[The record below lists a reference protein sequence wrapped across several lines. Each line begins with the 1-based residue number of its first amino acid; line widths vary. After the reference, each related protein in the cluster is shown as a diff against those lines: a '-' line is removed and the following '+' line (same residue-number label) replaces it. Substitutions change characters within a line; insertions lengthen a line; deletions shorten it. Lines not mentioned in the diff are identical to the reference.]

1 MVSSRKG
8 KVEVDVSV
16 VRASDSALPALQR
29 IDSICFRGGE
39 RTTIAEEIERPF
51 TRLWSARIRPFEG
64 ERAWVGY
71 LLTWLVADELHI
83 LNVATDPDFRRHG
96 IGHALIERAID
107 FAREKHLRLMLLEV
121 RRSNVPAIR
130 LYRSFGFCVLSIRR
144 GYYSDN
150 GEDAIEMGLVLD
162 PETGDIVPS
171 RDEVRLE
178 EV

>member
-1 MVSSRKG
+1 MSSRKG
-8 KVEVDVSV
+8 KVEVDICVL
-16 VRASDSALPALQR
+16 RASDSALPAVQR
-29 IDSICFRGGE
+29 IDSICFHGGE
-39 RTTIAEEIERPF
+39 RTDIATEIERPF
-51 TRLWSARIRPFEG
+51 TWAWSARIRPFDG

-71 LLTWLVADELHI
+71 LLTWLVADELHV
-83 LNVATDPDFRRHG
+83 LNVATDPNFRRHG
-96 IGHALIERAID
+96 VGHALIERAID
-107 FAREKHLRLMLLEV
+107 FARESHVRLVLLEV
-121 RRSNVPAIR
+121 RRSNVPALR

-144 GYYSDN
+144 GYYGDN